1 MSEGKK
7 LEQLQSQKTK
17 LEKDLQSFAQETK
30 NLIKELKDKK
40 QRDIQKS
47 FSELEKNVQ
56 SALDSELAN
65 SEVIIQLQ
73 KEINNLKTRYAEVL
87 SSSQEETA
95 NLSSAIENM
104 SYGNNELITLGYLE
118 GTPLKSTML
127 SVMWNSEFDT
137 YPELKDKSPEQ
148 RLEMIFRKINIVLTR
163 FYARKLNLTPDQ
175 PLPDYLTKTTIPA
188 TERYLMNLLKG
199 AGHDTNLNFLWNISE
214 MSFDKLWDLFSGVKT
229 FSEKFTQ
236 PFMQG
241 KALLNFS
248 DFLALP
254 KNANQLQKLKDPY
267 ELYSKVLQNEIWTK
281 NIVSQKSKGKQQTET
296 IILSEITWE
305 QFWLTWLASEQT
317 PEELQIALE
326 NGKQKIQ
333 QELWSI
339 QMVNSPA
346 TVKKILG
353 ILEKTDTFFE
363 KTQLI
368 NNHLLDQMDTFWNAT
383 QALKSTFGFDIWKQ
397 LKKMPVIGGILNF
410 VFSLLWFSGGIE
422 GLERAWKKRRIDR
435 DLKQPQKEYI
445 SETFKS
451 YIIAK
456 QVEDTTAKTVVENY
470 KLKVSEDKLSKF
482 AIDLPLIKEQ
492 ISQKIKENPEL
503 INLSTLR
510 SVKLNWQFDGKDF
523 VEEVKENGKV
533 SLKLKSSLSE
543 EQRTAFVEVYI
554 KMMLEHFAAPKHS
567 EALNSLE
574 NADAMAFAI
583 ISGITIDKDK
593 VIDGIEAQV
602 LLPSQFYDQ
611 PKERNQNTDSSQEK
625 SNVELKWYDGNLML
639 YDKIPGNE
647 QEKKAF
653 KEKLEEVSKNLHIN
667 PNWLMAVMWHESGI
681 DPTRQNK
688 SGGASGLVQ
697 FMPATAKALW
707 TTTDALK
714 RMSAVQQLGY
724 VEKMYASNIWWTT
737 YNSLKDLYLKTF
749 FPAAMKYSDNPNYIF
764 ESKSEGLSAEK
775 IARQNPVIAK
785 RDSSIT
791 MQDFNDYIKGIEEK
805 TVPPEFKNQFV

>member
-1 MSEGKK
+1 MPEGKK
-7 LEQLQSQKTK
+7 LDQIQSQKTK
-17 LEKDLQSFAQETK
+17 LEKDLQSFAQEAK
-30 NLIKELKDKK
+30 NLNKELKEQK
-40 QRDIQKS
+40 QKDIQQS
-47 FSELEKNVQ
+47 FSILEKSVQ

-65 SEVIIQLQ
+65 AEAIIQLQ
-73 KEINNLKTRYAEVL
+73 NEINNLKTRYAEVL

-95 NLSSAIENM
+95 SLTSAIENM
-104 SYGNNELITLGYLE
+104 SYGNNELITLHYLE

-127 SVMWNSEFDT
+127 SVMWNAEFDT

-148 RLEMIFRKINIVLTR
+148 RLEVIFRKINIVLTR

-175 PLPDYLTKTTIPA
+175 PLPDYLTKTIIPA
-188 TERYLMNLLKG
+188 TERYLMNLLKE
-199 AGHDTNLNFLWNISE
+199 AGHDTNVNFLWNLSE

-236 PFMQG
+236 PFTQG

-281 NIVSQKSKGKQQTET
+281 NIVSEKFKGKQKTES
-296 IILSEITWE
+296 IILNEITWE
-305 QFWLTWLASEQT
+305 QFWLTWLDSEQS
-317 PEELQIALE
+317 PEDLQAVLE

-339 QMVNSPA
+339 QMENSPA

-397 LKKMPVIGGILNF
+397 LKKIPVIGGILNF

-451 YIIAK
+451 YITAK

-482 AIDLPLIKEQ
+482 AIDLSLIKEQ

-503 INLSTLR
+503 INLSTLKN
-510 SVKLNWQFDGKDF
+510 VKFNWQFDGKDF
-523 VEEVKENGKV
+523 VEEIKENGKL
-533 SLKLKSSLSE
+533 SLKLKDSLSE
-543 EQRTAFVEVYI
+543 EQRAVFVEAYT
-554 KMMLEHFAAPKHS
+554 KMMLEHFADSKHS
-567 EALNSLE
+567 ETLNSLE
-574 NADAMAFAI
+574 NADAMAFAM

-593 VIDGIEAQV
+593 VVDGIEAQV

-611 PKERNQNTDSSQEK
+611 PKDNKMDQNEAFSSTKESVVKYGNTPAVRNNNPGNIMDTTFWGKKVPGERFTVFNSPKEWFNALVAKIDNIKAGKSQRYQPTMTLLSYIQKYAPESDSNKPREYAQNIAKYIWGITINTQIKDIDSTKLASAHSKFE
-625 SNVELKWYDGNLML
+625 DGNMYKQLTDL
-639 YDKIPGNE
+639 WI
-647 QEKKAF
+647 
-653 KEKLEEVSKNLHIN
+653 IN
-667 PNWLMAVMWHESGI
+667 
-681 DPTRQNK
+681 
-688 SGGASGLVQ
+688 
-697 FMPATAKALW
+697 
-707 TTTDALK
+707 
-714 RMSAVQQLGY
+714 
-724 VEKMYASNIWWTT
+724 NIT
-737 YNSLKDLYLKTF
+737 
-749 FPAAMKYSDNPNYIF
+749 
-764 ESKSEGLSAEK
+764 
-775 IARQNPVIAK
+775 
-785 RDSSIT
+785 
-791 MQDFNDYIKGIEEK
+791 
-805 TVPPEFKNQFV
+805 

>member
-1 MSEGKK
+1 MPEGKK
-7 LEQLQSQKTK
+7 LDQIQSQKTK
-17 LEKDLQSFAQETK
+17 LEKDLQSFAQEAK
-30 NLIKELKDKK
+30 NLNKELKEQK
-40 QRDIQKS
+40 QKDIQQS
-47 FSELEKNVQ
+47 FSILEKSVQ

-65 SEVIIQLQ
+65 AEAIIQLQ
-73 KEINNLKTRYAEVL
+73 NEINNLKTRYAEVL

-95 NLSSAIENM
+95 SLTSAIENM
-104 SYGNNELITLGYLE
+104 SYGNNELITLHYLE

-127 SVMWNSEFDT
+127 SVMWNAEFDT

-148 RLEMIFRKINIVLTR
+148 RLEVIFRKINIVLTR
-163 FYARKLNLTPDQ
+163 FYARKLNLTSDQ
-175 PLPDYLTKTTIPA
+175 PLPDYLTKTIIPA
-188 TERYLMNLLKG
+188 TERYLMNLLKE
-199 AGHDTNLNFLWNISE
+199 AGHDTNVNFLWNLSE

-236 PFMQG
+236 PFTQG

-281 NIVSQKSKGKQQTET
+281 NIVSEKFKGKQKTES
-296 IILSEITWE
+296 IILNEITWE
-305 QFWLTWLASEQT
+305 QFWLTWLDSEQS
-317 PEELQIALE
+317 PDDLQAVLE

-339 QMVNSPA
+339 QMENSPA

-383 QALKSTFGFDIWKQ
+383 QALKSIFGFDIWKQ
-397 LKKMPVIGGILNF
+397 LKKIPVIGGILNF

-451 YIIAK
+451 YITAK
-456 QVEDTTAKTVVENY
+456 QVENTTAKTVVENY

-503 INLSTLR
+503 INLSTLKN
-510 SVKLNWQFDGKDF
+510 VKFNWQFDGKDF
-523 VEEVKENGKV
+523 VEEIKENGKL
-533 SLKLKSSLSE
+533 SLKLKDSLSE
-543 EQRTAFVEVYI
+543 EQRAVFVEAYT
-554 KMMLEHFAAPKHS
+554 KMMLEHFADSKHS
-567 EALNSLE
+567 ETLNSLE
-574 NADAMAFAI
+574 NADAMAFAM

-593 VIDGIEAQV
+593 VVDGIEAQV

-611 PKERNQNTDSSQEK
+611 PKDNKMDQNEAFSSTKESVVKYGNTPAVRNNNPGNIMDTTFWGKKVPGERFTVFNSPKEWFNALVAKIDNIKAGKSQRYQPTMTLLSYIQKYAPESDSNKPREYAQNIAKYIWGITINTQIKDIDSTKLASAHSKFE
-625 SNVELKWYDGNLML
+625 DGNMYKQLTDL
-639 YDKIPGNE
+639 WI
-647 QEKKAF
+647 
-653 KEKLEEVSKNLHIN
+653 IN
-667 PNWLMAVMWHESGI
+667 
-681 DPTRQNK
+681 
-688 SGGASGLVQ
+688 
-697 FMPATAKALW
+697 
-707 TTTDALK
+707 
-714 RMSAVQQLGY
+714 
-724 VEKMYASNIWWTT
+724 NIT
-737 YNSLKDLYLKTF
+737 
-749 FPAAMKYSDNPNYIF
+749 
-764 ESKSEGLSAEK
+764 
-775 IARQNPVIAK
+775 
-785 RDSSIT
+785 
-791 MQDFNDYIKGIEEK
+791 
-805 TVPPEFKNQFV
+805 

>member
-1 MSEGKK
+1 MPEGKK
-7 LEQLQSQKTK
+7 LDQIQSQKTK
-17 LEKDLQSFAQETK
+17 LEKDLQSFAQEAK
-30 NLIKELKDKK
+30 NLNKELKEQK
-40 QRDIQKS
+40 QKDIQQS
-47 FSELEKNVQ
+47 FSILEKSVQ

-65 SEVIIQLQ
+65 AEAIIQLQ
-73 KEINNLKTRYAEVL
+73 NEINNLKTRYAEVL

-95 NLSSAIENM
+95 SLTSAIENM
-104 SYGNNELITLGYLE
+104 SYGNNELITLHYLE

-127 SVMWNSEFDT
+127 SVMWNTEFDT

-148 RLEMIFRKINIVLTR
+148 RLEVIFRKINIVLTR

-175 PLPDYLTKTTIPA
+175 PLPDYLTKTIIPA
-188 TERYLMNLLKG
+188 TERYLMNLLKE
-199 AGHDTNLNFLWNISE
+199 AGHDTNVNFLWNLSE

-236 PFMQG
+236 PFTQG

-281 NIVSQKSKGKQQTET
+281 NIVSEKFKGKQKTES
-296 IILSEITWE
+296 IILNEITWE
-305 QFWLTWLASEQT
+305 QFWLTWLNSEQS
-317 PEELQIALE
+317 PEDLQAVLE

-339 QMVNSPA
+339 QMENSPA

-397 LKKMPVIGGILNF
+397 LKKIPVIGGILNF

-451 YIIAK
+451 YITAK

-503 INLSTLR
+503 INLSTLKN
-510 SVKLNWQFDGKDF
+510 VKFNWQFDGKDF
-523 VEEVKENGKV
+523 VEEIKENGKL
-533 SLKLKSSLSE
+533 SLKLKDSLSE
-543 EQRTAFVEVYI
+543 EQRAVFVEAYT
-554 KMMLEHFAAPKHS
+554 KMMLEHFADSKHS
-567 EALNSLE
+567 ETLNSLE
-574 NADAMAFAI
+574 NADAMAFAM

-593 VIDGIEAQV
+593 VVDGIEAQV

-611 PKERNQNTDSSQEK
+611 PKDNKMDQNEAFSSTKESVVKYGNTPAVRNNNPGNIMDTTFWGKKVPGERFTVFNSPKEWFNALVAKIDNIKAGKSQRYQPTMTLLSYIQKYAPESDSNKPREYAQNIAKYIWGITINTQIKDIDSTKLASAHSKFE
-625 SNVELKWYDGNLML
+625 DGNMYKQLTDL
-639 YDKIPGNE
+639 WI
-647 QEKKAF
+647 
-653 KEKLEEVSKNLHIN
+653 IN
-667 PNWLMAVMWHESGI
+667 
-681 DPTRQNK
+681 
-688 SGGASGLVQ
+688 
-697 FMPATAKALW
+697 
-707 TTTDALK
+707 
-714 RMSAVQQLGY
+714 
-724 VEKMYASNIWWTT
+724 NIT
-737 YNSLKDLYLKTF
+737 
-749 FPAAMKYSDNPNYIF
+749 
-764 ESKSEGLSAEK
+764 
-775 IARQNPVIAK
+775 
-785 RDSSIT
+785 
-791 MQDFNDYIKGIEEK
+791 
-805 TVPPEFKNQFV
+805 

>member
-1 MSEGKK
+1 MPEGKK
-7 LEQLQSQKTK
+7 LDQIQSQKTK
-17 LEKDLQSFAQETK
+17 LEKDLQSFAQEAK
-30 NLIKELKDKK
+30 NLNKELKEQK
-40 QRDIQKS
+40 QKDIQQS
-47 FSELEKNVQ
+47 FSILEKSVQ

-65 SEVIIQLQ
+65 AEAIIQLQ
-73 KEINNLKTRYAEVL
+73 NEINNLKIRYAEVL

-95 NLSSAIENM
+95 SLTSVIENM
-104 SYGNNELITLGYLE
+104 SYGNNELITLHYLE

-127 SVMWNSEFDT
+127 SVMWNAEFDT

-148 RLEMIFRKINIVLTR
+148 RLEVIFRKINIVLTR
-163 FYARKLNLTPDQ
+163 FYTRKLNLTPDQ
-175 PLPDYLTKTTIPA
+175 PLPDYLTKTIIPA
-188 TERYLMNLLKG
+188 TERYLINLLKE
-199 AGHDTNLNFLWNISE
+199 AGHDTNVNFLWNLSE
-214 MSFDKLWDLFSGVKT
+214 MSFDKLWDIFSGVKT

-236 PFMQG
+236 PFTQG

-254 KNANQLQKLKDPY
+254 KNTNQLQKLKDPY

-281 NIVSQKSKGKQQTET
+281 NIVSEKFKGKQKTES
-296 IILSEITWE
+296 IILNEITWE
-305 QFWLTWLASEQT
+305 QFWLTWLDSEQS
-317 PEELQIALE
+317 PEDLQAVLE

-339 QMVNSPA
+339 QMENSPA

-397 LKKMPVIGGILNF
+397 LKKIPVIGGILNF

-435 DLKQPQKEYI
+435 DIKQPQKEYI

-451 YIIAK
+451 YITAK

-503 INLSTLR
+503 INLSTLKN
-510 SVKLNWQFDGKDF
+510 VKFNWQFDGKDF
-523 VEEVKENGKV
+523 VEEIKENGKL
-533 SLKLKSSLSE
+533 SLKLKDSLSE
-543 EQRTAFVEVYI
+543 EQRAIFVEAYT
-554 KMMLEHFAAPKHS
+554 KMMLEHFADSKHS
-567 EALNSLE
+567 ETLNSLE
-574 NADAMAFAI
+574 NADAMAFAM

-593 VIDGIEAQV
+593 VVDGIEAQV

-611 PKERNQNTDSSQEK
+611 PKDNKMDQNEAFSSTKESVVKYGNTPAVRNNNPGNIMDTTFWGKKVPGERFTVFNSPKEWFNALVAKIDNIKAGKSQRYQPTMTLLSYIQKYAPESDSNKPREYAQNIAKYIWGITINTQIKDIDSTKLASAHSKFE
-625 SNVELKWYDGNLML
+625 DGNMYKQLTDL
-639 YDKIPGNE
+639 WI
-647 QEKKAF
+647 
-653 KEKLEEVSKNLHIN
+653 IN
-667 PNWLMAVMWHESGI
+667 
-681 DPTRQNK
+681 
-688 SGGASGLVQ
+688 
-697 FMPATAKALW
+697 
-707 TTTDALK
+707 
-714 RMSAVQQLGY
+714 
-724 VEKMYASNIWWTT
+724 NIT
-737 YNSLKDLYLKTF
+737 
-749 FPAAMKYSDNPNYIF
+749 
-764 ESKSEGLSAEK
+764 
-775 IARQNPVIAK
+775 
-785 RDSSIT
+785 
-791 MQDFNDYIKGIEEK
+791 
-805 TVPPEFKNQFV
+805 

>member
-1 MSEGKK
+1 MPEGKK
-7 LEQLQSQKTK
+7 LDQIQSQKTK
-17 LEKDLQSFAQETK
+17 LEKDLQSFAQEAK
-30 NLIKELKDKK
+30 NLNKELKEQK
-40 QRDIQKS
+40 QKDIQQS
-47 FSELEKNVQ
+47 FSILEKSVQ

-65 SEVIIQLQ
+65 AESIIQLQ
-73 KEINNLKTRYAEVL
+73 NEINNLKTRYAEVL

-95 NLSSAIENM
+95 SLTSAIENM
-104 SYGNNELITLGYLE
+104 SYGNNELITLHYLE

-127 SVMWNSEFDT
+127 SVMWNAEFDT

-148 RLEMIFRKINIVLTR
+148 RLEVIFRKINIVLTR
-163 FYARKLNLTPDQ
+163 FYARKLNLTSDQ
-175 PLPDYLTKTTIPA
+175 PLPDYLTKTIIPA
-188 TERYLMNLLKG
+188 TERYLMNLLKE
-199 AGHDTNLNFLWNISE
+199 AGHDTNVNFLWNLSE

-236 PFMQG
+236 PFTQG

-281 NIVSQKSKGKQQTET
+281 NIVSEKFKGKQKTES
-296 IILSEITWE
+296 IILNEITWE
-305 QFWLTWLASEQT
+305 QFWLTWLDSEQS
-317 PEELQIALE
+317 PEDLQAVLE

-339 QMVNSPA
+339 QMENSPA

-397 LKKMPVIGGILNF
+397 LKKIPVIGGILNF

-451 YIIAK
+451 YITAK
-456 QVEDTTAKTVVENY
+456 QVENTTAKTVVENY

-503 INLSTLR
+503 INLSTLKN
-510 SVKLNWQFDGKDF
+510 VKFNWQFDGKDF
-523 VEEVKENGKV
+523 VEEIKENGKL
-533 SLKLKSSLSE
+533 SLKLKDSLSE
-543 EQRTAFVEVYI
+543 EQRAVFVEAYT
-554 KMMLEHFAAPKHS
+554 KMMLEYFADSKHS
-567 EALNSLE
+567 ETLNSLE
-574 NADAMAFAI
+574 NADAMAFAM

-593 VIDGIEAQV
+593 VVDGIEAQV

-611 PKERNQNTDSSQEK
+611 PKDNKMDQNEAFSSTKESVVKYGNTPAVRNNNPGNIMDTTFWGKKVPGERFTVFNSPKEWFNALVAKIDNIKAGKSQRYQPTMTLLSYIQKYAPESDSNKPREYAQNIAKYIWGITINTQIKDIDSTKLASAHSKFE
-625 SNVELKWYDGNLML
+625 DGNMYKQLTDL
-639 YDKIPGNE
+639 WI
-647 QEKKAF
+647 
-653 KEKLEEVSKNLHIN
+653 IN
-667 PNWLMAVMWHESGI
+667 
-681 DPTRQNK
+681 
-688 SGGASGLVQ
+688 
-697 FMPATAKALW
+697 
-707 TTTDALK
+707 
-714 RMSAVQQLGY
+714 
-724 VEKMYASNIWWTT
+724 NIT
-737 YNSLKDLYLKTF
+737 
-749 FPAAMKYSDNPNYIF
+749 
-764 ESKSEGLSAEK
+764 
-775 IARQNPVIAK
+775 
-785 RDSSIT
+785 
-791 MQDFNDYIKGIEEK
+791 
-805 TVPPEFKNQFV
+805 

>member
-1 MSEGKK
+1 MPEGKK
-7 LEQLQSQKTK
+7 LDQIQSQKTK
-17 LEKDLQSFAQETK
+17 LEKDLQSFAQEAK
-30 NLIKELKDKK
+30 NLNKELKEQK
-40 QRDIQKS
+40 QKDIQQS
-47 FSELEKNVQ
+47 FSILEKSVQ

-65 SEVIIQLQ
+65 AEAIIQLQ
-73 KEINNLKTRYAEVL
+73 NEINNLKTRYAEVL

-95 NLSSAIENM
+95 SLTSAIENM
-104 SYGNNELITLGYLE
+104 SYGNNELITLHYLE

-127 SVMWNSEFDT
+127 SVMWNAEFDT

-148 RLEMIFRKINIVLTR
+148 RLEVIFRKINIVLTR

-175 PLPDYLTKTTIPA
+175 PLPDYLTKTIIPA
-188 TERYLMNLLKG
+188 TERYLMNLLKE
-199 AGHDTNLNFLWNISE
+199 AGHDTNVNFLWNLSE

-236 PFMQG
+236 PFTQG

-281 NIVSQKSKGKQQTET
+281 NIVSEKFKGKQKTES
-296 IILSEITWE
+296 IILNEITWE
-305 QFWLTWLASEQT
+305 QFWLTWLNSEQS
-317 PEELQIALE
+317 PEDLQAVLE

-339 QMVNSPA
+339 QMENSPA

-397 LKKMPVIGGILNF
+397 LKKIPVIGGILNF

-451 YIIAK
+451 YITAK

-503 INLSTLR
+503 INLSTLKN
-510 SVKLNWQFDGKDF
+510 VKFNWQFDGKDF
-523 VEEVKENGKV
+523 VEEIKENGKL
-533 SLKLKSSLSE
+533 SLKLKDSLSE
-543 EQRTAFVEVYI
+543 EQRAVFVEAYT
-554 KMMLEHFAAPKHS
+554 KMMLEHFADSKHS
-567 EALNSLE
+567 ETLNSLE
-574 NADAMAFAI
+574 NADAMAFAM

-593 VIDGIEAQV
+593 VVDGIEAQV

-611 PKERNQNTDSSQEK
+611 PKDNKMDQNEAFSSTKESVVKYGNTPAVRNNNPGNIMDTTFWGKKVPGERFTVFNSPKEWFNALVAKIDNIKAGKSQRYQPTMTLLSYIQKYAPESDSNKPREYAQNIAKYIWGITINTQIKDIDSTKLASAHSKFE
-625 SNVELKWYDGNLML
+625 DGNMYKQLTDL
-639 YDKIPGNE
+639 WI
-647 QEKKAF
+647 
-653 KEKLEEVSKNLHIN
+653 IN
-667 PNWLMAVMWHESGI
+667 
-681 DPTRQNK
+681 
-688 SGGASGLVQ
+688 
-697 FMPATAKALW
+697 
-707 TTTDALK
+707 
-714 RMSAVQQLGY
+714 
-724 VEKMYASNIWWTT
+724 NIT
-737 YNSLKDLYLKTF
+737 
-749 FPAAMKYSDNPNYIF
+749 
-764 ESKSEGLSAEK
+764 
-775 IARQNPVIAK
+775 
-785 RDSSIT
+785 
-791 MQDFNDYIKGIEEK
+791 
-805 TVPPEFKNQFV
+805 

>member
-1 MSEGKK
+1 MPEGKK
-7 LEQLQSQKTK
+7 LDQIQSQKTK
-17 LEKDLQSFAQETK
+17 LEKDLQSFAQEAK
-30 NLIKELKDKK
+30 NRNKELKEQK
-40 QRDIQKS
+40 QKDIQQS
-47 FSELEKNVQ
+47 FSILEKSVQ
-56 SALDSELAN
+56 SALDSGLAN
-65 SEVIIQLQ
+65 AEIIQLQ
-73 KEINNLKTRYAEVL
+73 NEINNLKTRYAEVL

-95 NLSSAIENM
+95 SLTSVIENM
-104 SYGNNELITLGYLE
+104 SYGNNELITLHYLE

-127 SVMWNSEFDT
+127 SVMWNAEFDT

-148 RLEMIFRKINIVLTR
+148 RLEVIFRKINIVLTR

-175 PLPDYLTKTTIPA
+175 PLPDYLTKTIIPA
-188 TERYLMNLLKG
+188 TERYLMNLLKE
-199 AGHDTNLNFLWNISE
+199 AGHDTNVNFLWNLSE

-236 PFMQG
+236 PFTQG

-281 NIVSQKSKGKQQTET
+281 NIVSEKFKGKQKTES
-296 IILSEITWE
+296 IILNEITWE
-305 QFWLTWLASEQT
+305 QFWLTWLDSEQS
-317 PEELQIALE
+317 PEDLQAVLE

-339 QMVNSPA
+339 QMENSPA

-397 LKKMPVIGGILNF
+397 LKKIPVIGGILNF

-451 YIIAK
+451 YITAK

-492 ISQKIKENPEL
+492 ISQRIKENPEL
-503 INLSTLR
+503 INLSTLKN
-510 SVKLNWQFDGKDF
+510 VKFNWQFDGKDF
-523 VEEVKENGKV
+523 VEEIKENGKL
-533 SLKLKSSLSE
+533 SLKLKDSLSE
-543 EQRTAFVEVYI
+543 EQRAIFVEAYT
-554 KMMLEHFAAPKHS
+554 KMMLEHFADSKHS
-567 EALNSLE
+567 ETLNSLE
-574 NADAMAFAI
+574 NADAMAFAM

-593 VIDGIEAQV
+593 VVDGIEAQV

-611 PKERNQNTDSSQEK
+611 PKDNKMDQNEAFSSTKESVVKYGNTPAVRNNNPGNIMDTTFWGKKVPGERFTVFNSPKEWFNALVAKIDNIKAGKSQRYQPTMTLLSYIQKYAPESDSNKPREYAQNIAKYIWGITINTQIKDIDSTKLASAHSKFE
-625 SNVELKWYDGNLML
+625 DGNMYKQLTDL
-639 YDKIPGNE
+639 WI
-647 QEKKAF
+647 
-653 KEKLEEVSKNLHIN
+653 IN
-667 PNWLMAVMWHESGI
+667 
-681 DPTRQNK
+681 
-688 SGGASGLVQ
+688 
-697 FMPATAKALW
+697 
-707 TTTDALK
+707 
-714 RMSAVQQLGY
+714 
-724 VEKMYASNIWWTT
+724 NIT
-737 YNSLKDLYLKTF
+737 
-749 FPAAMKYSDNPNYIF
+749 
-764 ESKSEGLSAEK
+764 
-775 IARQNPVIAK
+775 
-785 RDSSIT
+785 
-791 MQDFNDYIKGIEEK
+791 
-805 TVPPEFKNQFV
+805 

>member
-1 MSEGKK
+1 MPEGKK
-7 LEQLQSQKTK
+7 LDQIQSQKTK
-17 LEKDLQSFAQETK
+17 LEKDLQSFAQEAK
-30 NLIKELKDKK
+30 NLNKELKEQK
-40 QRDIQKS
+40 QKDIQQS
-47 FSELEKNVQ
+47 FSILEKSVQ

-65 SEVIIQLQ
+65 AEAIIQLQ
-73 KEINNLKTRYAEVL
+73 NEINNLKTRYAEVL

-95 NLSSAIENM
+95 SLTSAIENM
-104 SYGNNELITLGYLE
+104 SYGNNELITLHYLE

-127 SVMWNSEFDT
+127 SVMWNAEFDT

-148 RLEMIFRKINIVLTR
+148 RLEVIFRKINIVLTR

-175 PLPDYLTKTTIPA
+175 PLPDYLTKTIIPA
-188 TERYLMNLLKG
+188 TERYLMNLLKE
-199 AGHDTNLNFLWNISE
+199 AGHDTNVNFLWTLSE

-236 PFMQG
+236 PFTQG

-281 NIVSQKSKGKQQTET
+281 NIVSEKFKGKQKTES
-296 IILSEITWE
+296 IILNEITWE
-305 QFWLTWLASEQT
+305 QFWLTWLDSEQS
-317 PEELQIALE
+317 PEDLQAVLE

-339 QMVNSPA
+339 QMENSPA

-397 LKKMPVIGGILNF
+397 LKKIPVIGGILNF

-451 YIIAK
+451 YITAK

-503 INLSTLR
+503 INLSTLKN
-510 SVKLNWQFDGKDF
+510 VKFNWQFDGKDF
-523 VEEVKENGKV
+523 VEEIKENGKL
-533 SLKLKSSLSE
+533 SLKLKDSLSE
-543 EQRTAFVEVYI
+543 EQRAIFVEAYT
-554 KMMLEHFAAPKHS
+554 KMMLEHFADSKHS
-567 EALNSLE
+567 ETLNSLE

-593 VIDGIEAQV
+593 VVDGIEAQV

-611 PKERNQNTDSSQEK
+611 PKDNKMDQNEAFSSTKESVVKYGNTPAVRNNNPGNIMDTTFWGKKVPGERFTVFNSPKEWFNALVAKIDNIKAGKSQRYQPTMTLLSYIQKYAPESDSNKPREYAQNIAKYIWGITINTQIKDIDSTKLASAHSKFE
-625 SNVELKWYDGNLML
+625 DGNMYKQLTDL
-639 YDKIPGNE
+639 WI
-647 QEKKAF
+647 
-653 KEKLEEVSKNLHIN
+653 IN
-667 PNWLMAVMWHESGI
+667 
-681 DPTRQNK
+681 
-688 SGGASGLVQ
+688 
-697 FMPATAKALW
+697 
-707 TTTDALK
+707 
-714 RMSAVQQLGY
+714 
-724 VEKMYASNIWWTT
+724 NIT
-737 YNSLKDLYLKTF
+737 
-749 FPAAMKYSDNPNYIF
+749 
-764 ESKSEGLSAEK
+764 
-775 IARQNPVIAK
+775 
-785 RDSSIT
+785 
-791 MQDFNDYIKGIEEK
+791 
-805 TVPPEFKNQFV
+805 